1 MKVSEV
7 INAMGEASAAAQG
20 LTKTITSAERLRNSE
35 NQKLYFLVDQ
45 HANKYVYPLLHFYS
59 KKNFFF

>member
-35 NQKLYFLVDQ
+35 NQKLYFLIDQ
-45 HANKYVYPLLHFYS
+45 NANK
-59 KKNFFF
+59 